1 MHTSNRLSIC
11 NRIFFTFSIAILHIF
26 DIIICVLELEVMG
39 NIPELLRRCRA
50 DQYNSN
56 C

>member
-26 DIIICVLELEVMG
+26 DIIICVLELEVMEYPRVTEEVQSRS
-39 NIPELLRRCRA
+39 I
-50 DQYNSN
+50 QQ
-56 C
+56 